1 MCGSYASECV
11 LLDVEVNI
19 GAALVYDIQD
29 LRSGDE
35 YRQLEMIIIDRNL
48 CVTFNASA
56 VTYFHVRMAN
66 INGWTGELCL
76 LPDHSG
82 HLAAGVS
89 PCQFCEGPQW
99 GFEPP
104 KTTIL

>member
-1 MCGSYASECV
+1 M

-29 LRSGDE
+29 LRSADE
-35 YRQLEMIIIDRNL
+35 YRQLEMIIVIDRDL

-56 VTYFHVRMAN
+56 VTYFMSEWQ
-66 INGWTGELCL
+66 ISMDGIGELCL

-89 PCQFCEGPQW
+89 PCQFCEGPRW

>member
-29 LRSGDE
+29 LRSADE
-35 YRQLEMIIIDRNL
+35 YRQLEMMIIDRNL

-66 INGWTGELCL
+66 INGWNWRAVLT
-76 LPDHSG
+76 S
-82 HLAAGVS
+82 
-89 PCQFCEGPQW
+89 GPQW
-99 GFEPP
+99 SPGSRR
-104 KTTIL
+104 

>member
-1 MCGSYASECV
+1 M

-19 GAALVYDIQD
+19 GAALVYDIKD
-29 LRSGDE
+29 LRSDDE
-35 YRQLEMIIIDRNL
+35 YRQLEMMIIDRNL

-56 VTYFHVRMAN
+56 VTYSHIRMAN
-66 INGWTGELCL
+66 INGWTGELFL

-89 PCQFCEGPQW
+89 PCQFCEGPLW

>member
-1 MCGSYASECV
+1 M

-29 LRSGDE
+29 LRSADE

-66 INGWTGELCL
+66 ING
-76 LPDHSG
+76 
-82 HLAAGVS
+82 
-89 PCQFCEGPQW
+89 
-99 GFEPP
+99 
-104 KTTIL
+104 

>member
-1 MCGSYASECV
+1 M

-29 LRSGDE
+29 LRSADE
-35 YRQLEMIIIDRNL
+35 YGQLEMIIIDRNL
-48 CVTFNASA
+48 GVTFNASA

-66 INGWTGELCL
+66 INGRTGELCL

-89 PCQFCEGPQW
+89 PCQFCEGPRW